1 MKKAHPVPDLPL
13 DKNIQSFVRNS
24 ETYVVETH
32 RFFTETVN
40 LTARIKTEADEP
52 DFPGAL
58 LSSRPCLQST
68 SADPKSR
75 CLDTIKKKFSELNHA
90 ISLENRGLAQIP
102 HSYFSCMTSNVRI
115 IDLRNNKL
123 KVFPDSLSVF
133 KNLESLR
140 LDNNSIQSI
149 PEGVFKEIKPKIFSI
164 CNNYLKAVPG
174 EIGLW
179 DGSLESLN
187 LASNFISALPKEIGG
202 LRNLKLL
209 HVNNNSFIGMPGEI
223 GRLTGLRELGL
234 DWFRYVMPGG
244 NIVLNSVI
252 NSKVFQLFL
261 GCLRE
266 KQQGESFSIKE
277 FFSVF
282 ARKMGGNSM
291 KNSNISNNNNNKIMI
306 KQANKLVFEAVFNE
320 DLGVLRYL
328 LSENTDIMKT
338 IDTNSHTPLSYAI
351 QEEKYLSAKLLIQSG
366 ADVNCGGGDFA
377 SPLNIGV
384 TKMQIYLVKDLFK
397 YGANPNISN
406 KRGEYSLSLLFDEWS
421 IETDSSAY
429 KIFNLLMEHGAV
441 ANRRNEEGETPL
453 HRIIGKRQKTALK
466 SVSEYNARGINNNN
480 RFDFTKKTRKKR
492 GCIHLAAAAED
503 FEAVQIVLA
512 NDEVLE
518 QLFEAD
524 IEGLRPI
531 NLAKKSYS
539 CVKIIRKYEKVY
551 EMRHVLPQKSS
562 KRTALTENS
571 NENIGLEDENESI
584 NGTLSM
590 KMRSINVLNAKNSI
604 LNGKIFK
611 KTPVRVILDEK
622 RNIEDSNDSI
632 KTDFDEEN
640 NSNSSG
646 KKRFEVKKLPL
657 SPNNIKKI
665 ERIQKYSQYFT
676 RSQSERI
683 VLQSGRRL
691 TLDDRDQ
698 KTLMATARNTT
709 SKVFL
714 ANVYKEVINKFE
726 KYHKR
731 LSDLKSEIV
740 SVNNLLSARLHFL
753 FSVFKIHDKL
763 MKIARNLIEKRVS
776 LAIVNINLFE
786 SSQLNEEQIKRGQKL
801 GESMQSFMIVFGVL
815 ETVLRE
821 IEAQNCYD
829 SRVVRYGIARFAGFF
844 GGNAI
849 FGEREKLIEE
859 MAVRFEL
866 AQGRMRSKNV

>member
-1 MKKAHPVPDLPL
+1 M
-13 DKNIQSFVRNS
+13 
-24 ETYVVETH
+24 
-32 RFFTETVN
+32 
-40 LTARIKTEADEP
+40 
-52 DFPGAL
+52 
-58 LSSRPCLQST
+58 LSSRLFLQSPRDN
-68 SADPKSR
+68 SKLR
-75 CLDTIKKKFSELNHA
+75 CPDAIKKKFSELNHA
-90 ISLENRGLAQIP
+90 ISLENRGLAQFP
-102 HSYFSCMTSNVRI
+102 VSYYSCMTSNVRI

-123 KVFPDSLSVF
+123 KAFPDSLSVF

-149 PEGVFKEIKPKIFSI
+149 PEGVFKDIKPKIFSI

-179 DGSLESLN
+179 DGCLESLN
-187 LASNFISALPKEIGG
+187 LASNFIATIPKDIGG
-202 LRNLKLL
+202 LKNLKLL
-209 HVNNNSFIGMPGEI
+209 HINNNSFIGIPAEM

-244 NIVLNSVI
+244 NIVLNSGI
-252 NSKVFQLFL
+252 NAKAFQLFL

-266 KQQGESFSIKE
+266 KQPEESFSIKE
-277 FFSVF
+277 FFTVF
-282 ARKMGGNSM
+282 ARKMGVNSM
-291 KNSNISNNNNNKIMI
+291 KNGNNNANNNKIMI
-306 KQANKLVFEAVFNE
+306 KQANKMVFESVFNE

-328 LSENTDIMKT
+328 ISENTDIMKT
-338 IDTNSHTPLSYAI
+338 INTDNNSPLSYAI

-366 ADVNCGGGDFA
+366 ADVNLGGGDFA
-377 SPLNIGV
+377 CPLNIGV

-397 YGANPNISN
+397 YGASPNVSN
-406 KRGEYSLSLLFDEWS
+406 KRGDYSLSFLFDEWCL
-421 IETDSSAY
+421 ETDSLAY
-429 KIFNLLMEHGAV
+429 KIFNLLMEHGAQL
-441 ANRRNEEGETPL
+441 NRRNEEGETPL
-453 HRIIGKRQKTALK
+453 HRVIVKKQKTVLK
-466 SVSEYNARGINNNN
+466 TVAEYNSRCIGGS

-503 FEAVQIVLA
+503 FDAVQIVLG

-518 QLFEAD
+518 QLFDVD

-531 NLAKKSYS
+531 HLAKKSYS

-551 EMRHVLPQKSS
+551 ELRNVLPQKSS
-562 KRTALTENS
+562 KRTVLTGEENS
-571 NENIGLEDENESI
+571 NDNIGLEEENESM

-604 LNGKIFK
+604 LNARIFAK
-611 KTPVRVILDEK
+611 TLRKTPVRVILDEK

-676 RSQSERI
+676 RSQTERI

-691 TLDDRDQ
+691 TLDERDK
-698 KTLMATARNTT
+698 KTTINTT

-731 LSDLKSEIV
+731 LSDLKPEIV
-740 SVNNLLSARLHFL
+740 NGSNLLSVRLHCL
-753 FSVFKIHDKL
+753 FSVFRIHDKL

-786 SSQLNEEQIKRGQKL
+786 SSQINEEQIKRGLKL
-801 GESMQSFMIVFGVL
+801 GESMQSFLIVFGVL

-829 SRVVRYGIARFAGFF
+829 SRVVRHGIARFAGFF
-844 GGNAI
+844 GGNGI
-849 FGEREKLIEE
+849 FGERVMDFEE

-866 AQGRMRSKNV
+866 AQGRKRNKNV